1 MYEELP
7 VYEVEELSEEEAIR
21 LLAAQDN
28 AWLDPEKEREACAAA

>member
-7 VYEVEELSEEEAIR
+7 VYEVEELSEEEAMR

-28 AWLDPEKEREACAAA
+28 TCLGTDKEREACAAA